1 MRNNDA
7 TALTHKLQD
16 GRTLGYAEYG
26 DRSGFPIFLF
36 HGTPGSR
43 LWFLQDDPIAKELG
57 IRLIGT
63 DRPGYGLSD
72 NKAGRTVLDYPK
84 DIIELADHL
93 GIRQFSIIGTS
104 GGSPYAAACAYS
116 LPNRVVFCGLVAGI
130 NQFEKQKPPQEM
142 CKENR
147 TAFFLSK
154 YFPFVARMTLS
165 HGKKLMLTD
174 PEKYIRSVQTQ
185 INHLCPSD
193 QEIMKRKES
202 GAHVLMHMKE
212 ALRNGVQEAA
222 SEPALLAKPWGFKM
236 SQIKTTVHIWHGMSD
251 TLAPVQ
257 PVIKMAQE
265 ISKCTTHFIEG
276 KGHFLDA
283 DEQVWKQILVSVSP
297 FTYIGHA
304 KVSKN
309 AWSLNKDPD
318 LR

>member
-26 DRSGFPIFLF
+26 DQSGFPIFLF

-43 LWFLQDDPIAKELG
+43 LFFLQDDPISKALG
-57 IRLIGT
+57 IRIIAT

-72 NKAGRTVLDYPK
+72 KKAGRTVLDYPK
-84 DIIELADHL
+84 DIVELADYL
-93 GIRQFSIIGTS
+93 GIHKFSVIGTS
-104 GGSPYAAACAYS
+104 GGSAYASACAYS
-116 LPNRVVFCGLVAGI
+116 LPDRVAFCGIVAGI

-154 YFPFVARMTLS
+154 YFPFLVRMTLS
-165 HGKKLMLTD
+165 YGKKLMHTD

-185 INHLCPSD
+185 IDHLCPSD
-193 QEIMKRKES
+193 QEVMQRKES
-202 GAHVLMHMKE
+202 GEHVLMHMKE
-212 ALRNGVQEAA
+212 ALRNGVHEAA
-222 SEPALLAKPWGFKM
+222 SEPALLAKPWGFEV
-236 SQIKTTVHIWHGMSD
+236 SQIKIPVQIWHGMSD

-265 ISKCTTHFIEG
+265 IPSCTTHFIED

-283 DEQVWKQILVSVSP
+283 EEQVWKQILESVSL
-297 FTYIGHA
+297 H
-304 KVSKN
+304 SN
-309 AWSLNKDPD
+309 SLANEV
-318 LR
+318 LGFR